1 MGPSKYNLEGTTI
14 LFSPKTIHDK
24 LNKLL
29 KPKFALAET
38 IPSILKYHTIILF
51 AKNQLILKELSY
63 NKGRHLFPKEKK
75 K

>member
-1 MGPSKYNLEGTTI
+1 MDHSKYNLEGTTI

-38 IPSILKYHTIILF
+38 IPSILKYHTIIF
-51 AKNQLILKELSY
+51 AKDQLILKELSY
-63 NKGRHLFPKEKK
+63 NKRRHLFPKEKK